1 MKKDVF
7 SIEYF
12 NKAVY
17 IEKYKHWIP
26 ICDVLF
32 NTSHYIFQY
41 FTILFAFYMWNKSS
55 V

>member
-17 IEKYKHWIP
+17 IEKQAL
-26 ICDVLF
+26 D
-32 NTSHYIFQY
+32 SH
-41 FTILFAFYMWNKSS
+41 MWCII
-55 V
+55 